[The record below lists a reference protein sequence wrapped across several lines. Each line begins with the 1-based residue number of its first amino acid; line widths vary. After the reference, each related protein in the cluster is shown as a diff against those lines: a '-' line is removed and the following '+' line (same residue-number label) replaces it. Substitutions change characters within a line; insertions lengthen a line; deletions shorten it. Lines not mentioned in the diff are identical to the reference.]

1 MMAVALGR
9 LRRLLARERVAL
21 VHAHG
26 SRGALYA
33 GLAARSLGVP
43 LVWHV
48 RIDEPDPRLDPL
60 LIRLASAVVANSTAT
75 GARLAPAGTR
85 KLTIVPNGVDLAR
98 FAPRPPDAALR
109 AALGLDAALPV
120 VGFFGRLEYGKGVD
134 VLLDAAARVHTKLP
148 DGVPV
153 RGRRAA
159 ARAPGGPGRRPRAC
173 PWASPAGATTS
184 PP

>member
-1 MMAVALGR
+1 TGWLGGPAADADEPAEPPTVLLLSNFAEMVGGGEESLLGLAGSLDHRRLRVIASVTAEGQVAAQLRRLRVPVSVVSLPPVRPWTLPMMAVALGR

-60 LIRLASAVVANSTAT
+60 LIRLAAAVVANSTAT
-75 GARLAPAGTR
+75 GARLAPTGTR
-85 KLTIVPNGVDLAR
+85 KLTIVPNGVDL
-98 FAPRPPDAALR
+98 
-109 AALGLDAALPV
+109 
-120 VGFFGRLEYGKGVD
+120 
-134 VLLDAAARVHTKLP
+134 T
-148 DGVPV
+148 
-153 RGRRAA
+153 
-159 ARAPGGPGRRPRAC
+159 
-173 PWASPAGATTS
+173 
-184 PP
+184 